1 MYSGSSKSLRTKI
14 ILFFFCFKISNDS
27 LVNFGAITTSQKRLF
42 ISSAT
47 SIPISELLIRTPP
60 NADTGSAAKA
70 SI

>member
-1 MYSGSSKSLRTKI
+1 M

-27 LVNFGAITTSQKRLF
+27 LENFGAITTSQNRLF

-47 SIPISELLIRTPP
+47 SVTISELLIKTPP
-60 NADTGSAAKA
+60 KADTGSAASA